1 MLIKSQ
7 TDSVLIKYIAMW
19 DPTHVQVTVQRA
31 RGLLIKGKNGTNN
44 CFVTIALGK
53 DKFQTSVKHKATE
66 NVEWLEECELRI
78 PTQGN
83 TAEVVLKVF
92 DEDMIKDHLLGQVS
106 IPLKDLDV
114 YERPRNRWYPLQGK
128 SGKESDKNRG
138 DIEVKIA
145 FTVKEG
151 SLTDLSKKD
160 KHKSSLSS
168 LAQNVG
174 GSLMSIGSIEK
185 RKGIKKFAKNL
196 GSKLNLNK
204 KDKKSDSSS
213 LSGSISNL
221 KSSTYSTPDHSTKR
235 LQGEA
240 DPGVISE
247 DDDEFAFDDLSH
259 KSSGS
264 SLNVQTL
271 PRGHKYTPSP
281 VNASLENLGG
291 GEFLRRSTSS
301 NLASSDKSIPQKP
314 VRLSLDTFTPPQQ
327 PSTQPIDKNDEW
339 SQKLYSNPKSS
350 SQLSIDREKSSSLER
365 NKKLDSPSSL
375 KEKPSPKFFKNFGN
389 SNKQKKFME
398 ERIIVGEE
406 NIVEEDS
413 INMAYNSI
421 PHSVLQQFNG
431 KSREDLIVM
440 IYNLQKDAEHEKKKN
455 KDLEN
460 YLDDLLL
467 RVMETTPRILQNP
480 YVRNNSMHIR
490 NK

>member
-1 MLIKSQ
+1 
-7 TDSVLIKYIAMW
+7 MW
-19 DPTHVQVTVQRA
+19 DPTHVQVTVQKA

-44 CFVTIALGK
+44 CFVTISLGK
-53 DKFQTSVKHKATE
+53 EKFQTSVKHKATE
-66 NVEWLEECELRI
+66 NVEWFEECELCI
-78 PTQGN
+78 PSQGN
-83 TAEVVLKVF
+83 TAEIVLKVF
-92 DEDMIKDHLLGQVS
+92 DEDFVKDHLLGQVS

-114 YERPRNRWYPLQGK
+114 YERPRNRVYPLRGK
-128 SGKESDKNRG
+128 TGKDNDKSRG
-138 DIEVKIA
+138 ELEVKIG

-151 SLTDLSKKD
+151 SLNDLSKKE

-168 LAQNVG
+168 VAQNVG

-185 RKGIKKFAKNL
+185 RKSLKKFAKNL
-196 GSKLNLNK
+196 GSKMNLTK

-213 LSGSISNL
+213 LGGSVGNL
-221 KSSTYSTPDHSTKR
+221 RASVVSTPDTSTPKR
-235 LQGEA
+235 SPTEA

-247 DDDEFAFDDLSH
+247 DEDEFAFDDLSH

-264 SLNVQTL
+264 SLNVQTSYM
-271 PRGHKYTPSP
+271 PRTVKYTPSP

-301 NLASSDKSIPQKP
+301 NLVNAEKTAAPLKP
-314 VRLSLDTFTPPQQ
+314 VRLSLDTFTPPQLPVQ
-327 PSTQPIDKNDEW
+327 VPDTNDEW
-339 SQKLYSNPKSS
+339 SQKLYPRKSV
-350 SQLSIDREKSSSLER
+350 SQTTIDREKSSSLER

-375 KEKPSPKFFKNFGN
+375 KEKPSPRFFNKFGN
-389 SNKQKKFME
+389 SKPKKLLE

-406 NIVEEDS
+406 NIAEEDS
-413 INMAYNSI
+413 MNLAFSNI
-421 PHSVLQQFNG
+421 PKTVVQQFDNM
-431 KSREDLIVM
+431 SREDLIVM
-440 IYNLQKDAEHEKKKN
+440 VYNLQKDVESEKKKN

-460 YLDDLLL
+460 YLDELLL

>member
-1 MLIKSQ
+1 
-7 TDSVLIKYIAMW
+7 MW
-19 DPTHVQVTVQRA
+19 DPTHVQVTIQRA
-31 RGLLIKGKNGTNN
+31 RGLLIKGKNGANN

-53 DKFQTSVKHKATE
+53 EKFQTSVKHKATE

-83 TAEVVLKVF
+83 TAEIVLKVY
-92 DEDMIKDHLLGQVS
+92 DEDFVKDHLLGQVS

-114 YERPRNRWYPLQGK
+114 YERPRNRWYALQGK
-128 SGKESDKNRG
+128 PGKENDKKRG
-138 DIEVKIA
+138 ELEVKIG

-160 KHKSSLSS
+160 KHRSSLSS
-168 LAQNVG
+168 IAQNVG

-185 RKGIKKFAKNL
+185 RKGLKKFAKNL
-196 GSKLNLNK
+196 GSKINLNK
-204 KDKKSDSSS
+204 KDKKSDFSS
-213 LSGSISNL
+213 LSGSIGNL
-221 KSSTYSTPDHSTKR
+221 KSSTLSTPDHSTPKR
-235 LQGEA
+235 LSGEA

-247 DDDEFAFDDLSH
+247 DEDEFAFDDLSH

-264 SLNVQTL
+264 SLNVNTL
-271 PRGHKYTPSP
+271 PRGHKYTPP
-281 VNASLENLGG
+281 PMNASLENLGG
-291 GEFLRRSTSS
+291 GEILRRSTSS
-301 NLASSDKSIPQKP
+301 NLANLDKSAPHKP
-314 VRLSLDTFTPPQQ
+314 VRLSLNLFSPPQL
-327 PSTQPIDKNDEW
+327 PSQVVNKDDEW
-339 SQKLYSNPKSS
+339 SQKLYSKPKSN
-350 SQLSIDREKSSSLER
+350 SQTTIDREKSSSLER
-365 NKKLDSPSSL
+365 NNKLDSPSSL
-375 KEKPSPKFFKNFGN
+375 KEKPSPKFFKKFG
-389 SNKQKKFME
+389 SNNKPKKLLE

-413 INMAYNSI
+413 INPAYNSI
-421 PHSVLQQFNG
+421 PKTVIEQFDG

-440 IYNLQKDAEHEKKKN
+440 IYNLQRDAESEKKKN

>member
-1 MLIKSQ
+1 ML
-7 TDSVLIKYIAMW
+7 

-31 RGLLIKGKNGTNN
+31 RGLIIKGKNGTNN
-44 CFVTIALGK
+44 CFVTISLGK
-53 DKFQTSVKHKATE
+53 DKFQTSVKHKATAD
-66 NVEWLEECELRI
+66 VEWLEECELRI
-78 PTQGN
+78 PSQGN
-83 TAEVVLKVF
+83 TAEIVLKVY
-92 DEDMIKDHLLGQVS
+92 DEDFVKDHLLGQVS
-106 IPLKDLDV
+106 IPLNELDAF
-114 YERPRNRWYPLQGK
+114 ERPRNRWYTLQGK
-128 SGKESDKNRG
+128 QGKDDKNRG
-138 DIEVKIA
+138 QLEVRIS

-168 LAQNVG
+168 IAQNVG

-185 RKGIKKFAKNL
+185 RKGLKKFAKNL
-196 GSKLNLNK
+196 GSKMNLNK
-204 KDKKSDSSS
+204 KDKHAESSS
-213 LSGSISNL
+213 LGGSISNL
-221 KSSTYSTPDHSTKR
+221 KGSALSTPDHSTPKR
-235 LQGEA
+235 GHGEA

-247 DDDEFAFDDLSH
+247 DEDEFAFDDLSH

-264 SLNVQTL
+264 SLNVNTL

-281 VNASLENLGG
+281 INASLENLGG

-301 NLASSDKSIPQKP
+301 NLANSDKTVPQKP
-314 VRLSLDTFTPPQQ
+314 IRLNLDTFTP
-327 PSTQPIDKNDEW
+327 TQIPAQTNIKDDEW
-339 SQKLYSNPKSS
+339 SQKLYSRPKSN
-350 SQLSIDREKSSSLER
+350 SQTTIDREKSSSLER

-375 KEKPSPKFFKNFGN
+375 KEKPSPKFFKKFGN
-389 SNKQKKFME
+389 SHKPKKLLE

-413 INMAYNSI
+413 FNPIYNNI
-421 PHSVLQQFNG
+421 PKTALNQFEG
-431 KSREDLIVM
+431 KSREELIVM
-440 IYNLQKDAEHEKKKN
+440 VYNLQKDAELEKKKN

-460 YLDDLLL
+460 YLDELLL

>member
-1 MLIKSQ
+1 
-7 TDSVLIKYIAMW
+7 MW
-19 DPTHVQVTVQRA
+19 DPTHVQVTIQRA

-53 DKFQTSVKHKATE
+53 EKFQTSVKHKATE
-66 NVEWLEECELRI
+66 NVEWLEECELSI
-78 PTQGN
+78 PSQGN
-83 TAEVVLKVF
+83 TAEIVLKVY
-92 DEDMIKDHLLGQVS
+92 DEDFVKDHLLGQVS

-114 YERPRNRWYPLQGK
+114 YERPRNRWYTLQGK
-128 SGKESDKNRG
+128 PGKESDKKRG
-138 DIEVKIA
+138 ELEVKIG

-151 SLTDLSKKD
+151 SLSDLSKKD
-160 KHKSSLSS
+160 KHRSSLSS
-168 LAQNVG
+168 IAHNVG

-185 RKGIKKFAKNL
+185 RKGLKKFAKNL
-196 GSKLNLNK
+196 GSKINLSK

-221 KSSTYSTPDHSTKR
+221 KSSALSTPEHSTPKR
-235 LQGEA
+235 LTAGEA

-247 DDDEFAFDDLSH
+247 DEDEFAFDDLSH

-264 SLNVQTL
+264 SLNVNTL

-281 VNASLENLGG
+281 MNASLENLGG
-291 GEFLRRSTSS
+291 GEILRRSTSS
-301 NLASSDKSIPQKP
+301 NLANLDKPAPHKP
-314 VRLSLDTFTPPQQ
+314 VRLSLNLFTPPQL
-327 PSTQPIDKNDEW
+327 PSQVVNKDDEW
-339 SQKLYSNPKSS
+339 SQKLYSKPKSN
-350 SQLSIDREKSSSLER
+350 SQTTIDREKSSSLER
-365 NKKLDSPSSL
+365 NNKLDSPSSF
-375 KEKPSPKFFKNFGN
+375 KEKPSPKFFKKFGN
-389 SNKQKKFME
+389 NNKPKKLLE

-413 INMAYNSI
+413 VNPAYNNI
-421 PHSVLQQFNG
+421 PKTVIEQFDG

-440 IYNLQKDAEHEKKKN
+440 IYNLQKDAESEKKKN

-460 YLDDLLL
+460 YLDELLL

>member
-1 MLIKSQ
+1 
-7 TDSVLIKYIAMW
+7 MW

-53 DKFQTSVKHKATE
+53 EKFQTSVKHKATQ

-83 TAEVVLKVF
+83 TAEIILKVY
-92 DEDMIKDHLLGQVS
+92 DEDFVKDHLLGQVS

-114 YERPRNRWYPLQGK
+114 YERPRNRWYTLQGK
-128 SGKESDKNRG
+128 SGKENDKNRG
-138 DIEVKIA
+138 ELEVKIA

-151 SLTDLSKKD
+151 SLTDLSKKE
-160 KHKSSLSS
+160 KHRSSLSS
-168 LAQNVG
+168 IAQNVS

-185 RKGIKKFAKNL
+185 RKSIKKFAKNL
-196 GSKLNLNK
+196 GSKININK
-204 KDKKSDSSS
+204 KDKKSDSLS
-213 LSGSISNL
+213 LGGSIGNL
-221 KSSTYSTPDHSTKR
+221 KSPVLSAPDHSTPKTSP
-235 LQGEA
+235 GEA

-247 DDDEFAFDDLSH
+247 DEDEFAFDDLSH

-264 SLNVQTL
+264 SLNVQTSYA
-271 PRGHKYTPSP
+271 PRSFKYTPSP

-301 NLASSDKSIPQKP
+301 TLAIPEKPAPQKP
-314 VRLSLDTFTPPQQ
+314 VRLSLDTFTPPQL
-327 PSTQPIDKNDEW
+327 PSQVIDKNDEW
-339 SQKLYSNPKSS
+339 SQKLLPRKSA
-350 SQLSIDREKSSSLER
+350 SQLMIDKEKSASLER

-375 KEKPSPKFFKNFGN
+375 KEKPSPKFFKKFGN
-389 SNKQKKFME
+389 NNKTKKLHE
-398 ERIIVGEE
+398 ERIVLGEE
-406 NIVEEDS
+406 NIVEEDT
-413 INMAYNSI
+413 INPAYNNI
-421 PHSVLQQFNG
+421 PKGILQQFDG

-440 IYNLQKDAEHEKKKN
+440 ICNLQKDAEIEKKKN

-460 YLDDLLL
+460 YLDELLL

-490 NK
+490 NKQTQ

>member
-1 MLIKSQ
+1 
-7 TDSVLIKYIAMW
+7 MW

-31 RGLLIKGKNGTNN
+31 RNLLIKGKNGTNN
-44 CFVTIALGK
+44 CFVTISLGK
-53 DKFQTSVKHKATE
+53 EKFQTSVKIKSTE
-66 NVEWLEECELRI
+66 NVEWFEECELHI

-83 TAEVVLKVF
+83 TAEIVLKVYC
-92 DEDMIKDHLLGQVS
+92 EDLIKDHLLGQIS

-114 YERPRNRWYPLQGK
+114 YERARNRWYPLRGK
-128 SGKESDKNRG
+128 PGKEDKNRG
-138 DIEVKIA
+138 ELEVKVA
-145 FTVKEG
+145 FIVKEG
-151 SLTDLSKKD
+151 SLKDLSKKD

-185 RKGIKKFAKNL
+185 RKSIKKLAKNL
-196 GSKLNLNK
+196 GSKMNLTK
-204 KDKKSDSSS
+204 KDKKNDSSS
-213 LSGSISNL
+213 LGGSVGNL
-221 KSSTYSTPDHSTKR
+221 RSSMLSTPDTSTPKR
-235 LQGEA
+235 SSGEA

-247 DDDEFAFDDLSH
+247 DEDEFAFDDLSH

-264 SLNVQTL
+264 SLNVQTSYM
-271 PRGHKYTPSP
+271 PRIAKYTPSP

-301 NLASSDKSIPQKP
+301 TLATTEKSTPLKP
-314 VRLSLDTFTPPQQ
+314 VRLSLDTFTPPQLPVQ
-327 PSTQPIDKNDEW
+327 GLDKNDEW
-339 SQKLYSNPKSS
+339 SQKLVPRKSM
-350 SQLSIDREKSSSLER
+350 SQLAIDREKSSSLER
-365 NKKLDSPSSL
+365 NKKLDSPNSL
-375 KEKPSPKFFKNFGN
+375 KEKPSPKFFKKFGN
-389 SNKQKKFME
+389 NNKPKKLLE

-406 NIVEEDS
+406 NIVEEDA
-413 INMAYNSI
+413 INPAYNNI
-421 PHSVLQQFNG
+421 PKTILQQFEG
-431 KSREDLIVM
+431 MPREDLIVL
-440 IYNLQKDAEHEKKKN
+440 IYNLQKDVESEKKKN

>member
-1 MLIKSQ
+1 
-7 TDSVLIKYIAMW
+7 MW

-31 RGLLIKGKNGTNN
+31 RGLLIKGKNGTNK

-53 DKFQTSVKHKATE
+53 EKFQTSVKHKATE

-83 TAEVVLKVF
+83 TAEIVLKVY
-92 DEDMIKDHLLGQVS
+92 DEDIVKDHLLGQIS

-114 YERPRNRWYPLQGK
+114 YERPRNRWYTLQGK
-128 SGKESDKNRG
+128 PGKENDKNRG
-138 DIEVKIA
+138 ELEVKIA

-160 KHKSSLSS
+160 KHRSSLSS
-168 LAQNVG
+168 IAQNVG

-185 RKGIKKFAKNL
+185 RKGLKKFAKNL
-196 GSKLNLNK
+196 GSKMNLSK

-213 LSGSISNL
+213 LSGSIGNL
-221 KSSTYSTPDHSTKR
+221 KNSALSTPDHSTPKSYEPR
-235 LQGEA
+235 QLSTEA

-247 DDDEFAFDDLSH
+247 DEDEFAFDDLSH

-264 SLNVQTL
+264 SLNVNTL
-271 PRGHKYTPSP
+271 PRGHKYIPSP
-281 VNASLENLGG
+281 MNASLENLGG

-301 NLASSDKSIPQKP
+301 NLVNSDKSVPVPQKP
-314 VRLSLDTFTPPQQ
+314 VRLNLDTFTPPRP
-327 PSTQPIDKNDEW
+327 PSQIIDKDDEW
-339 SQKLYSNPKSS
+339 SQKLYSKRHTV
-350 SQLSIDREKSSSLER
+350 SQIMLDKEKSTSLER

-375 KEKPSPKFFKNFGN
+375 KEKPSPKFFKKFG
-389 SNKQKKFME
+389 SNNKPKKLLE

-413 INMAYNSI
+413 INPVYNSI
-421 PHSVLQQFNG
+421 PKAVLQQLEG
-431 KSREDLIVM
+431 KSKEDLIVM
-440 IYNLQKDAEHEKKKN
+440 VYNMQRDVETEKKKT

-460 YLDDLLL
+460 YLDELLL

-480 YVRNNSMHIR
+480 YSRNNSMHIR

>member
-1 MLIKSQ
+1 
-7 TDSVLIKYIAMW
+7 MW

-53 DKFQTSVKHKATE
+53 EKFQTSVKHKATE

-78 PTQGN
+78 PSHGN
-83 TAEVVLKVF
+83 TAEIVLKVY
-92 DEDMIKDHLLGQVS
+92 DEDVIRDRLLGQVS

-114 YERPRNRWYPLQGK
+114 YERPRNRLYPLQGK
-128 SGKESDKNRG
+128 PGKENDKNRG
-138 DIEVKIA
+138 ELEVRIG

-151 SLTDLSKKD
+151 SLTDLSKKE

-168 LAQNVG
+168 IAQNVG

-185 RKGIKKFAKNL
+185 RKGLKKFAKNL
-196 GSKLNLNK
+196 GSKMNLTK

-213 LSGSISNL
+213 LSGSIGNL
-221 KSSTYSTPDHSTKR
+221 KSSALSTPDHSTPKR
-235 LQGEA
+235 LAGEA

-247 DDDEFAFDDLSH
+247 DEDEFAFDDLSH

-301 NLASSDKSIPQKP
+301 NLANSDKSIPQKP
-314 VRLSLDTFTPPQQ
+314 VRLSLDTFTPPQ
-327 PSTQPIDKNDEW
+327 PPTRVIDQDDEW
-339 SQKLYSNPKSS
+339 SQKLYSKPKAS
-350 SQLSIDREKSSSLER
+350 SQTMIEREKSSSLER
-365 NKKLDSPSSL
+365 NKKLDSPNSL
-375 KEKPSPKFFKNFGN
+375 KEKPSQKFFKSFGN
-389 SNKQKKFME
+389 SNKPKKLLE

-413 INMAYNSI
+413 INPAYNSI
-421 PHSVLQQFNG
+421 PKSVVQQFDG

-440 IYNLQKDAEHEKKKN
+440 IYNLQRDAESEKKKN

>member
-1 MLIKSQ
+1 
-7 TDSVLIKYIAMW
+7 MW
-19 DPTHVQVTVQRA
+19 DPTHVQLTIQRA

-53 DKFQTSVKHKATE
+53 DKFQTSVKNKATE
-66 NVEWLEECELRI
+66 NVEWAEECELRI
-78 PTQGN
+78 PSKGN
-83 TAEVVLKVF
+83 TAEIVLKVYNV
-92 DEDMIKDHLLGQVS
+92 ELVKDHLLGQVT

-114 YERPRNRWYPLQGK
+114 YERPKNRTYTLLGK
-128 SGKESDKNRG
+128 PGKENEKYRG
-138 DIEVKIA
+138 ELEVRIA

-168 LAQNVG
+168 LAHNVG

-196 GSKLNLNK
+196 GSKISLSK

-213 LSGSISNL
+213 LSGSIGNL
-221 KSSTYSTPDHSTKR
+221 KGSALSTPDHSTPKR
-235 LQGEA
+235 RSEEA

-247 DDDEFAFDDLSH
+247 DEDEFAFDDLSH

-264 SLNVQTL
+264 SINVQNSYA
-271 PRGHKYTPSP
+271 PRVFNKFTSSP

-291 GEFLRRSTSS
+291 GEFLRRSIST
-301 NLASSDKSIPQKP
+301 NVVNTDKLVPQKP
-314 VRLSLDTFTPPQQ
+314 VRLSLDQFAAPR
-327 PSTQPIDKNDEW
+327 PSMIVPDKDDEW
-339 SQKLYSNPKSS
+339 SQKLYTQPKTNSQTALNKTS
-350 SQLSIDREKSSSLER
+350 SQTALNKEKSSSLER
-365 NKKLDSPSSL
+365 NKALDSPSSL
-375 KEKPSPKFFKNFGN
+375 KEKPSPKFFKKFGYSGV
-389 SNKQKKFME
+389 SNKSKKLLE

-413 INMAYNSI
+413 INPAYNSI
-421 PHSVLQQFNG
+421 PQKVLEQLEC
-431 KSREDLIVM
+431 KSKEDLIIL
-440 IYNLQKDAEHEKKKN
+440 IYNLQKDVDLEKKKS

-480 YVRNNSMHIR
+480 YARNNSMHIR

>member
-1 MLIKSQ
+1 
-7 TDSVLIKYIAMW
+7 MW

-53 DKFQTSVKHKATE
+53 EKFQTSIKNKATQ
-66 NVEWLEECELRI
+66 NVEWVEECELHI
-78 PTQGN
+78 PAQGN
-83 TAEVVLKVF
+83 TAEIVLKVF
-92 DEDMIKDHLLGQVS
+92 DEDLIKDHLLGQVS
-106 IPLKDLDV
+106 IPLKELDV
-114 YERPRNRWYPLQGK
+114 YERPRSRWYPLQGK
-128 SGKESDKNRG
+128 SGKENDKNRG
-138 DIEVKIA
+138 ELEVKVS

-160 KHKSSLSS
+160 KHRSSLSS
-168 LAQNVG
+168 LAHNVG

-196 GSKLNLNK
+196 GSKMNLTK

-213 LSGSISNL
+213 LSGSVSNL
-221 KSSTYSTPDHSTKR
+221 KSSALSTPDHSTPKR

-264 SLNVQTL
+264 SLNVQSGNVFV
-271 PRGHKYTPSP
+271 PRNSIYTPSP

-301 NLASSDKSIPQKP
+301 TLAVPEKSVPQKP
-314 VRLSLDTFTPPQQ
+314 VRLSLDTFAPPQLPAQ
-327 PSTQPIDKNDEW
+327 VIDKNDEW
-339 SQKLYSNPKSS
+339 QQKLLARKSI
-350 SQLSIDREKSSSLER
+350 SQTMIDKEKSASLER

-375 KEKPSPKFFKNFGN
+375 KEKPSPKFFKKFGN
-389 SNKQKKFME
+389 SNKAKKLLE

-406 NIVEEDS
+406 NIVEEDTV
-413 INMAYNSI
+413 NPAYNSI
-421 PHSVLQQFNG
+421 PKTVLQQFDG
-431 KSREDLIVM
+431 KSREDLILM
-440 IYNLQKDAEHEKKKN
+440 IYNLQKDAESEKKKN

-460 YLDDLLL
+460 YLDELLL

-480 YVRNNSMHIR
+480 YRNNSMHIR

>member
-1 MLIKSQ
+1 
-7 TDSVLIKYIAMW
+7 MW

-53 DKFQTSVKHKATE
+53 EKFQTSVKHKATE

-83 TAEVVLKVF
+83 TAEIVLKVY
-92 DEDMIKDHLLGQVS
+92 DEDLIKDHLLGQVS

-114 YERPRNRWYPLQGK
+114 YERPRNRWFTLLGK
-128 SGKESDKNRG
+128 SGKENDKNRG
-138 DIEVKIA
+138 ELEVRLA

-168 LAQNVG
+168 LTKNVG

-185 RKGIKKFAKNL
+185 RKSIKKFAQNL
-196 GSKLNLNK
+196 GSKMNLTK

-213 LSGSISNL
+213 LSGSIGNL
-221 KSSTYSTPDHSTKR
+221 KSSALSTPDHSTPKR
-235 LQGEA
+235 PHSDA

-247 DDDEFAFDDLSH
+247 DEDEFAFDDLSH

-271 PRGHKYTPSP
+271 PRGNKYTPSP

-291 GEFLRRSTSS
+291 GEFLRRSTSA
-301 NLASSDKSIPQKP
+301 NLANLEKAVPHKP
-314 VRLSLDTFTPPQQ
+314 VRLSLDTFSSPISHAPRLI
-327 PSTQPIDKNDEW
+327 IDKNDEW
-339 SQKLYSNPKSS
+339 SQKLYSQPRASS
-350 SQLSIDREKSSSLER
+350 VSIIDKEKSASLER
-365 NKKLDSPSSL
+365 NQKLDSPSSL
-375 KEKPSPKFFKNFGN
+375 KEKPSPKFFKKFGG
-389 SNKQKKFME
+389 SNKPKKLLE

-406 NIVEEDS
+406 NIIEEDS
-413 INMAYNSI
+413 INPAYSSI
-421 PHSVLQQFNG
+421 PTTVLQQFDG

-440 IYNLQKDAEHEKKKN
+440 IYNLQKDAEAEKKKN

-480 YVRNNSMHIR
+480 YHRNNSMHIR